1 MWHGSFSLL
10 AFPELLHLNR
20 HGSWCWLK
28 FLSPC
33 KRTLGLNF
41 SMTLGRHFYHRFLI
55 CLFPRKWNLLT
66 CSQGKVDPSPRQPS
80 VLLPQVT
87 LASLQS
93 VVILFRF
100 ESNTPG
106 SQVPGTTFIKLS
118 KWFLWILP
126 FFLSIFCSGLRQQ
139 KGYLNTVLH
148 SHTNQSCLIGYYK
161 NPPFA
166 KLTELLI
173 SHDQWSY
180 PWSSSLRRQVWE
192 DITFSQMESVRQTN
206 TVIFQSLLL
215 RDWCYPEIPSKNR
228 KQQFP
233 NIPVVKAI
241 LLFFSGCGA
250 NLINNSFHGF

>member
-1 MWHGSFSLL
+1 MVQEILLNWHPCNLCWFPQTLADVWSPASGTLRWNMWHGSFSLL

-33 KRTLGLNF
+33 KRILGLNF

-55 CLFPRKWNLLT
+55 CLFPGKWNLLT

-93 VVILFRF
+93 VIILFRF

-126 FFLSIFCSGLRQQ
+126 F
-139 KGYLNTVLH
+139 
-148 SHTNQSCLIGYYK
+148 
-161 NPPFA
+161 PP
-166 KLTELLI
+166 
-173 SHDQWSY
+173 
-180 PWSSSLRRQVWE
+180 
-192 DITFSQMESVRQTN
+192 
-206 TVIFQSLLL
+206 
-215 RDWCYPEIPSKNR
+215 
-228 KQQFP
+228 
-233 NIPVVKAI
+233 
-241 LLFFSGCGA
+241 LFFVLDLDS
-250 NLINNSFHGF
+250 NRDI